1 MLLLTK
7 AGGELQLSPPCRGIR
22 IRLVGFQN
30 PGKFWLWIWNPG
42 LWNPEYNPINR
53 HPANDWTCESKFHWQ
68 KIQNPVLSSAIPYSP
83 SVHSLCLSIFLFLC
97 LSFKSS
103 ISTPEPFS
111 IAHDNGRKELS
122 QSKSSGVEIVVSFP
136 GTHMRTG
143 VQVTTPCQWFVLGRV
158 RHGSLHAVSE
168 KTVRKTRK
176 PLLNWNERN
185 ALKTK
190 YKTIL
195 FWFLTKNDTVELC

>member
-30 PGKFWLWIWNPG
+30 PWKFWLWIWNPG

-83 SVHSLCLSIFLFLC
+83 YVPSLCLSIFCFFVY
-97 LSFKSS
+97 LSKVQSRLQSLSLLRMTTDEQSRVKARALGLRLSS
-103 ISTPEPFS
+103 AFQVST
-111 IAHDNGRKELS
+111 
-122 QSKSSGVEIVVSFP
+122 
-136 GTHMRTG
+136 
-143 VQVTTPCQWFVLGRV
+143 C
-158 RHGSLHAVSE
+158 
-168 KTVRKTRK
+168 
-176 PLLNWNERN
+176 
-185 ALKTK
+185 ALV
-190 YKTIL
+190 YR
-195 FWFLTKNDTVELC
+195 

>member
-83 SVHSLCLSIFLFLC
+83 SVSSLCLSIFLFLC

-111 IAHDNGRKELS
+111 IARDYGWTEPS

-136 GTHMRTG
+136 GKHMRTG
-143 VQVTTPCQWFVLGRV
+143 VQVTTLAICFRS
-158 RHGSLHAVSE
+158 GSSRQSSRSL
-168 KTVRKTRK
+168 RKDCK
-176 PLLNWNERN
+176 
-185 ALKTK
+185 
-190 YKTIL
+190 
-195 FWFLTKNDTVELC
+195 KN

>member
-30 PGKFWLWIWNPG
+30 PWKFWLWIWNPG

-53 HPANDWTCESKFHWQ
+53 HPTNDWTCESKFHWQ

-83 SVHSLCLSIFLFLC
+83 SVSSLCLSIFLFLC

-122 QSKSSGVEIVVSFP
+122 QSQSRSQSPRCFVNLNGPDPCRWPKGSRPLGTRLSQSKSSGVEIVVSFP

-143 VQVTTPCQWFVLGRV
+143 VQVTTPC
-158 RHGSLHAVSE
+158 
-168 KTVRKTRK
+168 
-176 PLLNWNERN
+176 
-185 ALKTK
+185 
-190 YKTIL
+190 YL
-195 FWFLTKNDTVELC
+195 F

>member
-68 KIQNPVLSSAIPYSP
+68 KNPEPSP
-83 SVHSLCLSIFLFLC
+83 FFSYPLFTICSLA
-97 LSFKSS
+97 LSFYFFVSLFIFQKFNLDSRAFLYCAWQRTKRAES
-103 ISTPEPFS
+103 KQELWGWDCRQVSRY
-111 IAHDNGRKELS
+111 AHAHWCTVNYPLL
-122 QSKSSGVEIVVSFP
+122 
-136 GTHMRTG
+136 
-143 VQVTTPCQWFVLGRV
+143 FVLGRV
-158 RHGSLHAVSE
+158 RHGSPHAVSE
-168 KTVRKTRK
+168 K
-176 PLLNWNERN
+176 
-185 ALKTK
+185 
-190 YKTIL
+190 
-195 FWFLTKNDTVELC
+195 NDCKKK

>member
-7 AGGELQLSPPCRGIR
+7 AGGELQLSPPCRRIR

-83 SVHSLCLSIFLFLC
+83 SVSSLCLSIFLFLC

-122 QSKSSGVEIVVSFP
+122 QSKSSGVEIVVKFP
-136 GTHMRTG
+136 GTHMRTD
-143 VQVTTPCQWFVLGRV
+143 VQLTTRCC
-158 RHGSLHAVSE
+158 
-168 KTVRKTRK
+168 
-176 PLLNWNERN
+176 
-185 ALKTK
+185 
-190 YKTIL
+190 L
-195 FWFLTKNDTVELC
+195 F